1 MPQRFCIPEYQTTIK
16 KCNIKMD
23 NQFQDIFTFSLGPLE
38 VLANLSVALFCG
50 VIVAIL
56 YRATYKGISYSS
68 GYVISIIMLT
78 LITALVIMVIGN
90 NLARAFGLV
99 GAMSIIRFRTAVKD
113 TQDIMFI
120 FFALA
125 LGLACGSGAFAVAIT
140 GTFFIGTVI
149 YLGSFLNENSKIRR
163 EYLVQ
168 VIFKNANQPEAELH
182 KIFAN
187 FCKKHKLINIKK
199 IGENDAQLTE
209 YSYYIILKNMNKAGS
224 FASELNKLEGV
235 AKVNVFFDEV

>member
-1 MPQRFCIPEYQTTIK
+1 
-16 KCNIKMD
+16 
-23 NQFQDIFTFSLGPLE
+23 
-38 VLANLSVALFCG
+38 
-50 VIVAIL
+50 
-56 YRATYKGISYSS
+56 
-68 GYVISIIMLT
+68 
-78 LITALVIMVIGN
+78 MVIGN

-125 LGLACGSGAFAVAIT
+125 LGLACGSGAFAIAIT
-140 GTFFIGTVI
+140 GTLFIGTVI
-149 YLGSFLNENSKIRR
+149 YVASFLNENSKVRR

-168 VIFKNANQPEAELH
+168 VIFKNANQPEAALH
-182 KIFAN
+182 KTFSS

-209 YSYYIILKNMNKAGS
+209 YSYYVILKNMNKAGI
-224 FASELNKLEGV
+224 FASDLNKLEGV
-235 AKVNVFFDEV
+235 TKVNVFFDEV

>member
-1 MPQRFCIPEYQTTIK
+1 MF
-16 KCNIKMD
+16 M
-23 NQFQDIFTFSLGPLE
+23 FSLSPAE
-38 VLANLSVALFCG
+38 ALANLLVALLCG
-50 VIVAIL
+50 VFIAFL
-56 YRATYKGISYSS
+56 YRVTYKGISYSS
-68 GYVISIIMLT
+68 GYVVSLIMLT

-125 LGLACGSGAFAVAIT
+125 IGLACGSSAFAIAIT
-140 GTFFIGTVI
+140 GTLFIGAIVYIASLVNDSTKV
-149 YLGSFLNENSKIRR
+149 RR

-168 VIFKNANQPEAELH
+168 VIYKQAEQPEASLH
-182 KIFAN
+182 KVLSSY
-187 FCKKHKLINIKK
+187 CSKHKLINIKK
-199 IGENDAQLTE
+199 IGENDGQLTE
-209 YSYYIILKNMNKAGS
+209 YSYYIILRNMNKAGL

-235 AKVNVFFDEV
+235 TKVNVFFDEV

>member
-1 MPQRFCIPEYQTTIK
+1 VDT
-16 KCNIKMD
+16 
-23 NQFQDIFTFSLGPLE
+23 QFQDIFMFSLSPAE
-38 VLANLSVALFCG
+38 ALANLVVALFCG

-125 LGLACGSGAFAVAIT
+125 LRILST
-140 GTFFIGTVI
+140 
-149 YLGSFLNENSKIRR
+149 
-163 EYLVQ
+163 
-168 VIFKNANQPEAELH
+168 H
-182 KIFAN
+182 K
-187 FCKKHKLINIKK
+187 
-199 IGENDAQLTE
+199 
-209 YSYYIILKNMNKAGS
+209 
-224 FASELNKLEGV
+224 
-235 AKVNVFFDEV
+235 

>member
-1 MPQRFCIPEYQTTIK
+1 MNSDFQRMF
-16 KCNIKMD
+16 M
-23 NQFQDIFTFSLGPLE
+23 FSLSPAE
-38 VLANLSVALFCG
+38 ALANLLVALLCG
-50 VIVAIL
+50 VFIAFL
-56 YRATYKGISYSS
+56 YRVTYKGISYSS
-68 GYVISIIMLT
+68 GYVVSLIMLS

-125 LGLACGSGAFAVAIT
+125 IGLACGSSAFAIAIT
-140 GTFFIGTVI
+140 GTLFIGAIVYIASLVNDSTKV
-149 YLGSFLNENSKIRR
+149 RR

-168 VIFKNANQPEAELH
+168 VIYKQAEQPEASLN
-182 KIFAN
+182 KVLSN
-187 FCKKHKLINIKK
+187 YCSKHKLINIKK
-199 IGENDAQLTE
+199 IGENDGQLTE
-209 YSYYIILKNMNKAGS
+209 YSYYIILRNMNKAGL

-235 AKVNVFFDEV
+235 TKVNVFFDEV

>member
-1 MPQRFCIPEYQTTIK
+1 
-16 KCNIKMD
+16 MD
-23 NQFQDIFTFSLGPLE
+23 TQFQDIFMFSLSPAE
-38 VLANLSVALFCG
+38 ALANLVVALFCG

-56 YRATYKGISYSS
+56 YKATYKGISYSS

-125 LGLACGSGAFAVAIT
+125 LGLACGSGAFAIAIT
-140 GTFFIGTVI
+140 GTLFIGTVI
-149 YLGSFLNENSKIRR
+149 YVASFLNENSKVRR

-168 VIFKNANQPEAELH
+168 VIFKNANQPEEALH
-182 KIFAN
+182 KTFSI

-209 YSYYIILKNMNKAGS
+209 YSYYVILKNMNKAGL
-224 FASELNKLEGV
+224 FASDLNKLEGV
-235 AKVNVFFDEV
+235 TKVNVFFDEV